1 MFQKNKGLC
10 KEKRTRDLTQ
20 ESSSQWVKA
29 TNTEWIRGWNVLER
43 TSGRK
48 TKSAR
53 LINMFVMFCYFGRVS
68 EDRLLLSRQNM
79 AIIKAKK

>member
-53 LINMFVMFCYFGRVS
+53 LINMFDCNFGRVS
-68 EDRLLLSRQNM
+68 EDRLLVSRQNM